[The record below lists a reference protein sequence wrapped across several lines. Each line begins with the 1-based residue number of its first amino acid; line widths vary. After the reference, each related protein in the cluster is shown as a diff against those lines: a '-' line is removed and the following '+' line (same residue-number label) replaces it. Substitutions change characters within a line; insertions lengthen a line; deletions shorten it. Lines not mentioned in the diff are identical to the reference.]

1 MKTVNLS
8 RKSNGQL
15 ILADRID
22 SNWTVEFTTSDANKM
37 LDLLKLKG
45 YENIIVNE
53 YSRSQTKTSCNNVT
67 LKQNQNKLK

>member
-67 LKQNQNKLK
+67 LKQIQNKLK